1 MLKVKIMLYPIA
13 IELGDDTHAY
23 GVTVPD
29 IAGCFSAGDTME
41 EALKNVRE
49 AIELHLE
56 GLVEDGLDIPLPTD
70 IAAHQKNPDF
80 AANYVWAIVEIDVT
94 RYMGKAEKINVT
106 LPSRLI
112 HLIDTKIAHDSRYKS
127 RSGFLAAGAELLL
140 RT

>member
-1 MLKVKIMLYPIA
+1 M
-13 IELGDDTHAY
+13 
-23 GVTVPD
+23 TVPD

-41 EALKNVRE
+41 EAIKNVRE

-56 GLVEDGLDIPLPTD
+56 GLVEDKLDIPLPTD
-70 IAAHQKNPDF
+70 MAKHQQHADF
-80 AANYVWAIVEIDVT
+80 QQGYVWAIVEIDIS

-112 HLIDTKIAHDSRYKS
+112 HLIDSKVAHDSRYKS

-140 RT
+140 RG

>member
-1 MLKVKIMLYPIA
+1 MLYPIA
-13 IELGDDTHAY
+13 IELGDETHAY

-70 IAAHQKNPDF
+70 MAKHQQHADF
-80 AANYVWAIVEIDVT
+80 KHGYVWAIVEIDIS

-112 HLIDTKIAHDSRYKS
+112 HLIDNKVAHDSRYKS

-140 RT
+140 RG

>member
-1 MLKVKIMLYPIA
+1 MLYPIA

-41 EALKNVRE
+41 EALNNVRE
-49 AIELHLE
+49 AIEFHLE
-56 GLVEDGLDIPLPTD
+56 GLVEDGQEIPLPTD
-70 IAAHQKNPDF
+70 MAKHQQNPDF
-80 AANYVWAIVEIDVT
+80 AVNYIWAIVDIDVS
-94 RYMGKAEKINVT
+94 RFMGKAEKINVT

-112 HLIDTKIAHDSRYKS
+112 HLIDNRVTKDSRYKS

-140 RT
+140 RG

>member
-1 MLKVKIMLYPIA
+1 MSCELRIA

-41 EALKNVRE
+41 EALNNVRE
-49 AIELHLE
+49 AIEFHLE
-56 GLVEDGLDIPLPTD
+56 GLVEDGQEIPLPTD
-70 IAAHQKNPDF
+70 MAKHQQNPDF
-80 AANYVWAIVEIDVT
+80 AVNYIWAIVDIDVS
-94 RYMGKAEKINVT
+94 RFMGKAEKINVT

-112 HLIDTKIAHDSRYKS
+112 HLIDNRVTKDSRYKS

-140 RT
+140 RG

>member
-1 MLKVKIMLYPIA
+1 MLYPIA

-49 AIELHLE
+49 AIEFHLE
-56 GLVEDGLDIPLPTD
+56 GLVEDGQEIPLPTD
-70 IAAHQKNPDF
+70 MAKHQQNPDF
-80 AANYVWAIVEIDVT
+80 AVNYIWAIVDIDVS
-94 RYMGKAEKINVT
+94 RFMGKAEKINVT

-112 HLIDTKIAHDSRYKS
+112 HLIDNRVTKDSRYKS

-140 RT
+140 RG

>member
-1 MLKVKIMLYPIA
+1 MLYPIA

-56 GLVEDGLDIPLPTD
+56 GLVEDGQEIPLPTD
-70 IAAHQKNPDF
+70 MAKHQQNPDF
-80 AANYVWAIVEIDVT
+80 AVNYIWAIVDIDVS
-94 RYMGKAEKINVT
+94 RFMGKAEKINVT

-112 HLIDTKIAHDSRYKS
+112 HLIDNRVTKDSRYKS

-140 RT
+140 RG

>member
-1 MLKVKIMLYPIA
+1 MLYPIA

-56 GLVEDGLDIPLPTD
+56 GLVEDGLEIPLPTE
-70 IAAHQKNPDF
+70 IATHQKNPDF
-80 AANYVWAIVEIDVT
+80 ANNYVWAIVDIDVT

>member
-1 MLKVKIMLYPIA
+1 MLYPIA

-41 EALKNVRE
+41 EALNNVRE
-49 AIELHLE
+49 AIEFHLE
-56 GLVEDGLDIPLPTD
+56 GLVEDGQEIPLPTD
-70 IAAHQKNPDF
+70 MAKHQQNPDF
-80 AANYVWAIVEIDVT
+80 AVNYIWAIVDIDVSHF
-94 RYMGKAEKINVT
+94 MGKAEKINVT

-112 HLIDTKIAHDSRYKS
+112 HLIDNRVTKDSRYKS

-140 RT
+140 RG